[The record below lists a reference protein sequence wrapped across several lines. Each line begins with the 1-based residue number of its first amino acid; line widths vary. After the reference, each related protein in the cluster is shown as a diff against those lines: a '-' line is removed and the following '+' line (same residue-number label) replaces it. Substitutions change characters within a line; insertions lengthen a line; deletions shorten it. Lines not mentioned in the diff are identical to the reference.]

1 MKSILSC
8 RLISSFK
15 GRLPVTRT
23 IGTRR
28 TFFNLFL
35 TRIVDYEFY
44 LLSGY
49 TFAPS
54 DMNGFSSVG
63 KLERF
68 ALIIDTVTEF
78 SGRVI
83 AWLTLVMV
91 VAVVTVVVTRYF
103 LSIGSIALQESVT
116 YLHCAVFMLGL
127 AYTLKKDGHVRV
139 DIFYRQYNAKTKA
152 RVNFF
157 GSLIFLLP
165 LCLLLFFTSWDYVV
179 ASWSIRETSAENNGL
194 PFIYLLKTLMLI
206 MPVMLLLQATAE
218 MIKNGILLFASAS
231 DTPDQNQS
239 ENSVL

>member
-1 MKSILSC
+1 MNGLSC
-8 RLISSFK
+8 
-15 GRLPVTRT
+15 
-23 IGTRR
+23 
-28 TFFNLFL
+28 
-35 TRIVDYEFY
+35 
-44 LLSGY
+44 
-49 TFAPS
+49 
-54 DMNGFSSVG
+54 VG
-63 KLERF
+63 KVKRL
-68 ALIIDTVTEF
+68 ALIIDTLTEF

-103 LSIGSIALQESVT
+103 LNVGSIALQESIT

-127 AYTLKKDGHVRV
+127 AYTLQQDGHVRV

-165 LCLLLFFTSWDYVV
+165 LCLLLFFISWDYVA

-206 MPVMLLLQATAE
+206 MPVMLLLQAVAE
-218 MIKNGILLFASAS
+218 MIKNGILLFAGAS
-231 DTPDQNQS
+231 GTPDQNQIGKP
-239 ENSVL
+239 VL